1 MQYNPGLNTANH
13 DNWAPV
19 HIAARKGNKDC
30 IIWIINYNKQLRHF
44 KREIF
49 DLNLKGKN
57 DWTPL
62 HLAANSYKLEETYL
76 LLEEGC
82 DVFAKNVDNKIPRKV
97 TNGNYLLNKLL
108 KNYENDHL
116 YKKYLANTDIVHFN
130 TQNCF
135 TTVEEISNI
144 DDQQSSFI
152 RGKLLPP

>member
-1 MQYNPGLNTANH
+1 MQYNPNLNISNH

-19 HIAARKGNKDC
+19 HIASRKGNKDC
-30 IIWIINYNKQLRHF
+30 ITWIINYNKQLRHQ
-44 KREIF
+44 KKEIF

-57 DWTPL
+57 EWSPL

-108 KNYENDHL
+108 KNYENSFL
-116 YKKYLANTDIVHFN
+116 YKKYLCNTDVAHFN

-144 DDQQSSFI
+144 DDIQSSFI
-152 RGKLLPP
+152 RGN